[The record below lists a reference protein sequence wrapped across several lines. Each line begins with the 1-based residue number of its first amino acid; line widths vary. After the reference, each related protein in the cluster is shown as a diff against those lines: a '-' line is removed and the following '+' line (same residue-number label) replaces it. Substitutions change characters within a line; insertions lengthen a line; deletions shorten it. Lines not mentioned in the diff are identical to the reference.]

1 MNSRLFHQLDKYWT
15 YIWVEFNAW
24 RYILYHDAKRK
35 IHKCNKLCHTCQ
47 IYLNIETLCDCISQF
62 VCILTQFWCWVVA
75 FCILS
80 WVWLS
85 FSVAFVCIYPEFD
98 YCWVL
103 PLFVLT
109 GWDSAGRIYWWTC
122 RRPCSMSWPSSNWW
136 RDWESPPLTLGTST
150 APLPHR
156 SVIDWSGGQAQ
167 ENLVLLLLVKWYLRL
182 FSVSEALEWGPG
194 FGK

>member
-1 MNSRLFHQLDKYWT
+1 MNFRLFHQLDKYWT

-85 FSVAFVCIYPEFD
+85 FSVAFVCILS
-98 YCWVL
+98 WV
-103 PLFVLT
+103 
-109 GWDSAGRIYWWTC
+109 W
-122 RRPCSMSWPSSNWW
+122 
-136 RDWESPPLTLGTST
+136 
-150 APLPHR
+150 
-156 SVIDWSGGQAQ
+156 
-167 ENLVLLLLVKWYLRL
+167 LLLSVAIVCVDRMRQCGEDLLVDM
-182 FSVSEALEWGPG
+182 SEALFNELAFFKLMEGLGEPASYSGDEYCSSATQVSNRLIWGSGPRK
-194 FGK
+194 FSPTLVS